1 MEGEKSW
8 EKGGRRG
15 SIMRNGCMDGW
26 MDGGGFG
33 GRGCYGPL
41 QHCIISGFVVSLCV
55 REPV

>member
-41 QHCIISGFVVSLCV
+41 
-55 REPV
+55 